1 MASQSSAPGRSRPP
15 TDDLEDWDV
24 GSRIGKGSF
33 ATVFS
38 GTHKVRFSAL
48 TSPTFLSRPMRQC
61 LEFAPPR
68 GTDPGT
74 CGSDKLERA
83 LATSFVNLKY

>member
-48 TSPTFLSRPMRQC
+48 PRRLSCRDACANVSSLPLLEEQIPGRVAQTSSNAPW
-61 LEFAPPR
+61 PPR
-68 GTDPGT
+68 L
-74 CGSDKLERA
+74 SI
-83 LATSFVNLKY
+83 